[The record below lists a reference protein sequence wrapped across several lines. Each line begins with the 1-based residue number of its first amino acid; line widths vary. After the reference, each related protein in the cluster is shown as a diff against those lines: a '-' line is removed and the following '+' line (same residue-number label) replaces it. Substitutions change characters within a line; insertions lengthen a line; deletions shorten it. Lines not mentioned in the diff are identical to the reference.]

1 MTHIFYLLLCV
12 MGVISAPVDDPVR
25 IDLPVY
31 DQPESASSTTV
42 TEVPEP
48 ENYPG
53 SENKQPQ
60 SKQKPVQPVSIV
72 LDSKTNSNTL
82 IGSVNYGGGLFKPP
96 VTRLDGALLETEGIG
111 SKILSVKENAQNV
124 VAGIFQPQPLVD
136 TIKEEEKYG
145 NTGDKF
151 QSTGRAL
158 VNGAE
163 GISNFVNSI
172 LEVPGKIFRSIT
184 RAASEKLNNL
194 GGKLVGL

>member
-1 MTHIFYLLLCV
+1 MIRTFYFLLGVLGV
-12 MGVISAPVDDPVR
+12 VISAPVDDPVR

-31 DQPESASSTTV
+31 EPQSGSTTTR
-42 TEVPEP
+42 TEAPEP

-53 SENKQPQ
+53 SQNSYQKSDE
-60 SKQKPVQPVSIV
+60 KPVTIV
-72 LDSKTNSNTL
+72 LGSKTNSNPL
-82 IGSVNYGGGLFKPP
+82 IGSVNYGSGLFSPS
-96 VTRLDGALLETEGIG
+96 VTHLDGALLETEGLG
-111 SKILSVKENAQNV
+111 SKILSVKENVQNV
-124 VAGIFQPQPLVD
+124 VAGVFQPQPIVD

-145 NTGDKF
+145 NSGEKF
-151 QSTGRAL
+151 ESTGRAL

-194 GGKLVGL
+194 GSKLVGL